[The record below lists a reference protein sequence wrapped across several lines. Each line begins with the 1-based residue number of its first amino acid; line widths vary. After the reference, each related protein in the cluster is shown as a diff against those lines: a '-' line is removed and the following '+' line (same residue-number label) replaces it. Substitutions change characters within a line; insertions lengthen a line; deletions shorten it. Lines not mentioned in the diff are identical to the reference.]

1 MTEIA
6 TFAAIMFAALLIF
19 LSLARTLSCPEVTS
33 KLVAVNI
40 ITTKTIIL
48 IVLLSQLLDSYYY
61 LDVALVYAL
70 CSYAATVAVLKG
82 QVRNRLDQGGD

>member
-1 MTEIA
+1 MADWTTMII
-6 TFAAIMFAALLIF
+6 TLITGLLIF
-19 LSLARTLSCPEVTS
+19 LSLARTLSSPGVTD

-48 IVLLSQLLDSYYY
+48 IVLLSELFESWFY

-82 QVRNRLDQGGD
+82 QVRQRLD

>member
-1 MTEIA
+1 MNYIA
-6 TFAAIMFAALLIF
+6 TLTVTIAAGLLAF
-19 LSLARTLSCPEVTS
+19 VSLARALTSPEVTG

-48 IVLLSQLLDSYYY
+48 IVLLGQLFNSWFY
-61 LDVALVYAL
+61 LDVAVVYAL

-82 QVRNRLDQGGD
+82 QVRHRLD